1 MLAQRR
7 TMRPRFKFPIGEE
20 KLSRYLQAAIMEEVE
35 YRHRTFELSDSLQER
50 IRKMAQW
57 LDNDNTKNGMMLCGT
72 CGNGKTTFIKAVQK
86 ERRLEIALQG
96 ERLFELKRIKQSV
109 RGEAWDSHKVMFQI
123 PDVEQNGNP
132 DVNMN

>member
-1 MLAQRR
+1 M
-7 TMRPRFKFPIGEE
+7 
-20 KLSRYLQAAIMEEVE
+20 
-35 YRHRTFELSDSLQER
+35 
-50 IRKMAQW
+50 
-57 LDNDNTKNGMMLCGT
+57 
-72 CGNGKTTFIKAVQK
+72 

>member
-1 MLAQRR
+1 MAKLILQLL
-7 TMRPRFKFPIGEE
+7 IG
-20 KLSRYLQAAIMEEVE
+20 LL
-35 YRHRTFELSDSLQER
+35 L
-50 IRKMAQW
+50 
-57 LDNDNTKNGMMLCGT
+57 
-72 CGNGKTTFIKAVQK
+72 
-86 ERRLEIALQG
+86 LQG